1 MMRRGWRAAAATWGG
16 AAWLVLQ
23 QFGVPAAARAT
34 REQRIVQVEEASRA
48 LEGLERLPDGRILT
62 VPLGGRGQDAPDRSV
77 GFSAN

>member
-23 QFGVPAAARAT
+23 QFGVPAAPRVT
-34 REQRIVQVEEASRA
+34 REQRIVQVEEASRV
-48 LEGLERLPDGRILT
+48 LETLERLPDGRILT